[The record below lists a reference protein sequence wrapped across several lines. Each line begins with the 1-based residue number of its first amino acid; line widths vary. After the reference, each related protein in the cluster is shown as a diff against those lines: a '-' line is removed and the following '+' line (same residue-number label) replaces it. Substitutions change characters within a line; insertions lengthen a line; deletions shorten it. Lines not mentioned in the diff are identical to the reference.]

1 VTLKSHECIT
11 SRHLHI
17 IVGGFPFYLFAT
29 IIHIFIH
36 SGLSLSASSKYNK
49 NSKYPSC
56 FVPLLTTS
64 DYVFLL
70 LGEQINTLTK
80 KRHCTVCVMMMN
92 SVFPLLVKTDESA
105 VAILCTVRGETF
117 SRVTNC
123 LSTIIWTGRE
133 LNKLWNE
140 RRKYSIET
148 S

>member
-1 VTLKSHECIT
+1 
-11 SRHLHI
+11 
-17 IVGGFPFYLFAT
+17 
-29 IIHIFIH
+29 
-36 SGLSLSASSKYNK
+36 
-49 NSKYPSC
+49 
-56 FVPLLTTS
+56 
-64 DYVFLL
+64 
-70 LGEQINTLTK
+70 
-80 KRHCTVCVMMMN
+80 MMMN